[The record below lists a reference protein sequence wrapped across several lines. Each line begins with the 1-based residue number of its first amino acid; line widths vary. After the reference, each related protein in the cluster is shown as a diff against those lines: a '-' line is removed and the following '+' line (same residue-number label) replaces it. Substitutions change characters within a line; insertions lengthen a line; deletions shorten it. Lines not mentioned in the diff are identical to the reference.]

1 MILSGWSGLAGAP
14 PSGWL
19 VAIEAGEALGPVAEP
34 PRPDGVDGGLWRRA
48 GALARLALSVGLP
61 LLPQEPTIL
70 LWACG
75 LGELDATGRFLGRL
89 AEEGPGQLSAAAFQ
103 ASLPSTAGAILSIA
117 AEQAAPGRCVS
128 VETFA
133 GRGAGGAALLR
144 AETLLALGACEAVLI
159 VGAEAP
165 HPVLKAAGAALP
177 GGVAVGLLCT
187 RRGVGPRVTVEVGAP
202 EIRPSAAFGEVGVG
216 ALIGV
221 VALAEA
227 GRDGA
232 VGEVGIGGALCARL
246 AFAR

>member
-1 MILSGWSGLAGAP
+1 MILRGWNGLAGAP
-14 PSGWL
+14 TSAWL
-19 VAIEAGEALGPVAEP
+19 TAIEAGEALGHVVEP
-34 PRPDGVDGGLWRRA
+34 PRPEGVDGGLWRRA

-117 AEQAAPGRCVS
+117 AEHRAPGRIAS

-144 AETLLALGACEAVLI
+144 VETLLALGACEAVLI

-165 HPVLKAAGAALP
+165 HAVLQAAGAALP
-177 GGVAVGLLCT
+177 GGVAAALLFT
-187 RRGVGPRVTVEVGAP
+187 PGGAGPRVTIEEGSP
-202 EIRPSAAFGEVGVG
+202 SLRPGAAFGEVGVG

-227 GRDGA
+227 GRGGA
-232 VGEVGIGGALCARL
+232 VAEVGVGGALCARV
-246 AFAR
+246 AFAP

>member
-1 MILSGWSGLAGAP
+1 MILKAWRGLAGAP
-14 PSGWL
+14 PSEWL
-19 VAIEAGEALGPVAEP
+19 VAIEAGERLGPVVEP
-34 PRPDGVDGGLWRRA
+34 PRPEGVDLGLWRRA

-61 LLPQEPTIL
+61 LLPPEPTIL

-144 AETLLALGACEAVLI
+144 AETLLALGACETVLV

-165 HPVLKAAGAALP
+165 HPVLQAAGAALP
-177 GGVAVGLLCT
+177 GGVAAALMFT
-187 RRGVGPRVTVEVGAP
+187 RGGAGPRVTVEEGAP
-202 EIRPSAAFGEVGVG
+202 GVRPSAAFGEVGVG

-227 GRDGA
+227 GRGGA
-232 VGEVGIGGALCARL
+232 VGEVGVGGALCARVT
-246 AFAR
+246 FAP

>member
-14 PSGWL
+14 TSAWL
-19 VAIEAGEALGPVAEP
+19 AAIEAGEALGPVAEP
-34 PRPDGVDGGLWRRA
+34 PRPEGVDVGLWRRA

-103 ASLPSTAGAILSIA
+103 ASLPSTAGAIFSIA
-117 AEQAAPGRCVS
+117 AEAAAPGRCAS

-165 HPVLKAAGAALP
+165 HPVLQAVGAKPL
-177 GGVAVGLLCT
+177 GGVAAALLFT
-187 RRGVGPRVTVEVGAP
+187 RGGAGPRVTVDDSTPG
-202 EIRPSAAFGEVGVG
+202 IRPSAAFGEVGVG

-232 VGEVGIGGALCARL
+232 VGEVGIGGALCARV
-246 AFAR
+246 ACAR